1 MPLRREPTPGG
12 RRCAISLSEAQRY
25 GRSRQG
31 WALPPPR
38 RCQSDMNQPDQTSIR
53 RVHARQPV
61 HDSAT
66 IIECES
72 SAGGGSGVLAQQCSG
87 GLAEEAPSAEGQQ
100 ALRGFHNERVCV
112 CVKTQSKRWGA
123 QLSQVCALPNLCE
136 RGMANRVSRAVRAR
150 PLVAALLGP
159 ARPPWDP
166 LGVWGGDQYHS
177 IQRVLGFFR
186 QQSNSP
192 DTYQLIH
199 QRRAVP
205 ERP

>member
-66 IIECES
+66 IDECES

-87 GLAEEAPSAEGQQ
+87 GP
-100 ALRGFHNERVCV
+100 RGRGPAGGGAAGPPRHSQRTCV
-112 CVKTQSKRWGA
+112 CVRENAIETLGGA
-123 QLSQVCALPNLCE
+123 TFSSLRPAQFVRTRHGESGVARCTRAP
-136 RGMANRVSRAVRAR
+136 SRCRAFGTR
-150 PLVAALLGP
+150 PPALGP
-159 ARPPWDP
+159 F
-166 LGVWGGDQYHS
+166 GCVGG
-177 IQRVLGFFR
+177 
-186 QQSNSP
+186 
-192 DTYQLIH
+192 
-199 QRRAVP
+199 
-205 ERP
+205 

>member
-1 MPLRREPTPGG
+1 M
-12 RRCAISLSEAQRY
+12 
-25 GRSRQG
+25 
-31 WALPPPR
+31 
-38 RCQSDMNQPDQTSIR
+38 
-53 RVHARQPV
+53 

-66 IIECES
+66 IDECES

-150 PLVAALLGP
+150 PLVAALLGDGTFDP
-159 ARPPWDP
+159 AP
-166 LGVWGGDQYHS
+166 LATAAG
-177 IQRVLGFFR
+177 
-186 QQSNSP
+186 
-192 DTYQLIH
+192 LI
-199 QRRAVP
+199 RLLRA
-205 ERP
+205 